1 MIRVTYPF
9 PMEEDTQ
16 TNKHVVHLGTTYN
29 VGRLIEYNVGRLIE
43 YNVGRLI
50 EPKEIWIDIK
60 VISKGCA
67 GILIV
72 LTANGHVHAQIAETE
87 TAKLALSA
95 WCGVLQD
102 WKEI

>member
-9 PMEEDTQ
+9 PMEEDVQ
-16 TNKHVVHLGTTYN
+16 TNKHVVHLGT
-29 VGRLIEYNVGRLIE
+29 I

-67 GILIV
+67 GILID
-72 LTANGHVHAQIAETE
+72 I
-87 TAKLALSA
+87 
-95 WCGVLQD
+95 
-102 WKEI
+102 KEILKCKS